1 MLKDTIQKDLQ
12 QAQLARNE
20 VKISTLRMLL
30 SEIHYA
36 EIAQK
41 GQFTDEEIIPVIAR
55 EVKKRREA
63 AAGFRQGNREESA
76 QKEEAEIQVL
86 SRYLPRQL
94 AEEELTKIIDD
105 AINETGAKNI
115 SEMGKVIGMVMS
127 KVGSRVKGSKVSSL
141 VKEKLSH
148 G

>member
-1 MLKDTIQKDLQ
+1 MLKDTIQQDLH
-12 QAQLARNE
+12 QAQLARDE
-20 VKISTLRMLL
+20 VKVSTLRMLL
-30 SEIHYA
+30 SEIRYA

-41 GQFTDEEIIPVIAR
+41 GQLTDEEIIPVIAR

-63 AAGFRQGNREESA
+63 AAGFRQGSREESA

-86 SRYLPRQL
+86 SQYLPQQL
-94 AEEELTKIIDD
+94 ADEKLTKIIDD

-115 SEMGKVIGMVMS
+115 SEMGKIMNIVMS
-127 KVGSRVKGSKVSSL
+127 KVEGRAEGSKVSSL